1 MKNIEKYRNLIAKGE
16 VDALLLTSKHNRM
29 YAAEYCVAEGV
40 SVICKEESYYFT
52 DFRYIEAAQKNL
64 PGFTVVM
71 TDADHPYTK
80 LINDAIAAHTVKT
93 LGFEDDSLTVEE
105 YTLYNTKLNAVLH
118 PYSAEINAPRQSKEP
133 WEIEYM
139 KKAQEITDR
148 TFEDLLNVIRPGMTE
163 KELCAELIYRLYKF
177 GSEGP
182 SFDPITISGPNT
194 SLPHGV
200 PSERELQYGDFV
212 TMDFGCLYHG
222 YCSDMT
228 RTIALGYVSEK
239 MDKVYHTVLEAQLA
253 GIAATKAGVTGKA
266 MDAAARKVIDDAGF
280 VGCFGHSYGH
290 SLGLLIHEAPNAS
303 MRNDKPMPAGAVVS
317 AEPGIYIPDEFGVR
331 IEDVTVITDNM
342 PAFVMEREHGKGA
355 AFVRTKMKNVVTGA
369 VTETSF
375 NPTAKF
381 EEAFIE
387 RKDYEYS
394 YNDGDLYYFMDQETY
409 DMVPVSK
416 EMLDDSFKF
425 IKENTPVK
433 LLSYKGN
440 IFSVETPNFVE
451 LTVTKADPGVK
462 GDTAT
467 NVTKPATVETGAE
480 IKVPL
485 FINEGEKIQIDTRT
499 GEYLGRVKG

>member
-148 TFEDLLNVIRPGMTE
+148 TFEDLLNIIRPGMTE

-253 GIAATKAGVTGKA
+253 GIAAAKAGVTGERV
-266 MDAAARKVIDDAGF
+266 DAAARKVITDAGY
-280 VGCFGHSYGH
+280 GDCFGHSFGH
-290 SLGLLIHEAPNAS
+290 SLGLDIHEHPIAAP
-303 MRNDKPMPAGAVVS
+303 GAHAKLPEHTVIS
-317 AEPGIYIPDEFGVR
+317 AEPGIYLPGKFGVR
-331 IEDVTVITDNM
+331 IEDVL
-342 PAFVMEREHGKGA
+342 HL
-355 AFVRTKMKNVVTGA
+355 
-369 VTETSF
+369 
-375 NPTAKF
+375 TA
-381 EEAFIE
+381 
-387 RKDYEYS
+387 D
-394 YNDGDLYYFMDQETY
+394 
-409 DMVPVSK
+409 
-416 EMLDDSFKF
+416 
-425 IKENTPVK
+425 
-433 LLSYKGN
+433 
-440 IFSVETPNFVE
+440 
-451 LTVTKADPGVK
+451 
-462 GDTAT
+462 
-467 NVTKPATVETGAE
+467 GAE
-480 IKVPL
+480 IL
-485 FINEGEKIQIDTRT
+485 TRSPKN
-499 GEYLGRVKG
+499 LIIL

>member
-253 GIAATKAGVTGKA
+253 GIAAAKAGVTGERV
-266 MDAAARKVIDDAGF
+266 DAAARKVISDAGY
-280 VGCFGHSYGH
+280 GAYFGHSFGH
-290 SLGLLIHEAPNAS
+290 SLGLDIHEHPIAAPGVHA
-303 MRNDKPMPAGAVVS
+303 KLPEHTVIS
-317 AEPGIYIPDEFGVR
+317 AEPGIYLPGKFGVR
-331 IEDVTVITDNM
+331 IEDVM
-342 PAFVMEREHGKGA
+342 HL
-355 AFVRTKMKNVVTGA
+355 
-369 VTETSF
+369 
-375 NPTAKF
+375 TA
-381 EEAFIE
+381 
-387 RKDYEYS
+387 D
-394 YNDGDLYYFMDQETY
+394 
-409 DMVPVSK
+409 
-416 EMLDDSFKF
+416 
-425 IKENTPVK
+425 
-433 LLSYKGN
+433 
-440 IFSVETPNFVE
+440 
-451 LTVTKADPGVK
+451 
-462 GDTAT
+462 
-467 NVTKPATVETGAE
+467 GAE
-480 IKVPL
+480 IL
-485 FINEGEKIQIDTRT
+485 TRSPKN
-499 GEYLGRVKG
+499 LIIL